1 MAGNRANHRDLSHS
15 GTPIEELDIVRL
27 LAEVT
32 LDEGRLPIG
41 TLGTAVYRHQNGEA
55 FEVEFLTPFHAL
67 LTLRANEVAA
77 LHG

>member
-1 MAGNRANHRDLSHS
+1 MAGNRANRRDLGHS
-15 GTPIEELDIVRL
+15 GIPIEELDIVRL

-55 FEVEFLTPFHAL
+55 FEVEFLAPFHAL